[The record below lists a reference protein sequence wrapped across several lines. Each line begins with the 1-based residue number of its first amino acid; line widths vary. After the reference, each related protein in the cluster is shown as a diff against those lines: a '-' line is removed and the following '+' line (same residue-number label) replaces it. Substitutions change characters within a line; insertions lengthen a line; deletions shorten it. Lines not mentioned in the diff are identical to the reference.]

1 MIRWLLPL
9 WLAGSVGAAL
19 LLSEL
24 RWFARRPID
33 ERLRPYIAGGWDR
46 TARGVLSAA
55 TFRDVAAPLAAV
67 IGERVA
73 RLFGVHEPLG
83 VRLSRIHSPI
93 DATALR
99 VRQVGWSAAVLALG
113 ALVSLWLGLPGPVGA
128 LVVLGGPLLCFLVQE
143 QQVSRRSEAWQ
154 ARLLLE
160 LPVVSEQV
168 GMLLSAGYS
177 LGRALGR
184 IADRGSG
191 ACAQDLARVTRRVRQ
206 GLSEAEALRE
216 WAELSS
222 VPAVHRLVGVLTL
235 DRETGDLGRLIA
247 EEARTIRREVQREL
261 AEQIERRSQQVWI
274 PVTVATLVPG
284 TLFLI
289 VPFLQ
294 AMQLFSN
301 G

>member
-1 MIRWLLPL
+1 
-9 WLAGSVGAAL
+9 VGL
-19 LLSEL
+19 HLCVPVGDGRDFPGLFVVEL
-24 RWFARRPID
+24 VEPTVHRI
-33 ERLRPYIAGGWDR
+33 
-46 TARGVLSAA
+46 
-55 TFRDVAAPLAAV
+55 DVAAPLAAV